1 MAEQNVFESERFVDD
16 DLILDLPLNFHGL
29 KKNLYSPG
37 KYFSVPPAYI
47 NLQLTSGLKIA

>member
-16 DLILDLPLNFHGL
+16 VLILDFPLNLHGL
-29 KKNLYSPG
+29 KKNLYSTG
-37 KYFSVPPAYI
+37 KCFSVPHAYI

>member
-1 MAEQNVFESERFVDD
+1 MFESERFVDD

-37 KYFSVPPAYI
+37 KYFSVPSAYI
-47 NLQLTSGLKIA
+47 NLQLTSGLKIV